1 MDLKLLEIAGKQAGI
16 YFIVTDNSAVPAA
29 ITTSN
34 LRLVPINSPKGPVNT
49 VVVFQS
55 GDTASF
61 ENVFGKSTRQMERK
75 GNQSLKTAL
84 KCLEAGP
91 VAVINLRSFDD
102 EQDKTQIRA
111 FSANSEKGET
121 QLVPY
126 TRLYNTNQLW
136 TVTPKYMANLLTQK
150 HLLNIGNIGT
160 SDISVFIVVSTHV
173 DSVTSEGDNTLGK
186 TELEI
191 EEYPA
196 LNPEMILKDTFVDVY
211 VFNNTFNVA
220 DVTTNKYYGQF
231 FDTDG
236 NVDLS
241 RLEELTEISEAGFNR
256 RFTGSLIPNL
266 TSESGESISIDTVI
280 NQAYSETGLVA
291 FINDE
296 VLESDDLNTID
307 FDGSTFYD
315 EEGNRLESASETM
328 LSHVAPAQIHKTF
341 VAFPPTSDMVKVI
354 EDQEVIFETERY
366 QNNDG
371 TLDETSFIGV
381 FEQGVRVGDRIK
393 GINGS
398 VVEVTGIEIIE
409 SNVPAPDPEGPK
421 QNYKVT
427 LKSSLNGS
435 YTVTANGNPVVSGNT
450 YEEGSMMTVKAE
462 ANENFKL
469 GKISVNGKAL
479 PEGVT
484 TFTLTGESVIEV
496 LFAEITY
503 KVLIATPENG
513 TVTVSSSKGEVE
525 NNDDVQKGTE
535 LTIVQNPAEGYQI
548 GTVKANDIEL
558 KGPEYKGVVRED
570 TNIEVTFIPKKY
582 TVYVTEPEN
591 GTFSLA
597 DADGETIAP
606 NTAVDYNSIVV
617 INPVPAEHY
626 ETDQIIVDGTPLDE
640 GISQFVV
647 PAKDVVVSVSSK
659 KKQYKVEFS
668 DVAIGGS
675 FVVKNGQS
683 QLSSGALV
691 DALTEITIEVTPE
704 ENMQVDKITVN
715 DADIESSSFSLVAD
729 SVVKVTFSKIMH
741 VVSKVNPS
749 NGEFTVETS
758 EGTPVV
764 SGTAIAQG
772 TELFVVPTP
781 AAHYQ
786 LKQVLVNDE
795 PLEADDSQYKFVVD
809 KPKKVEVIFEPI
821 LWEVTVTKEEEQV
834 DVEIQ
839 TLAGEKV
846 DDLSKVMDGT
856 TLKVVATAKTGYHIT
871 DIKANQTSILS
882 TKVFNVTGATTVE
895 VVTEINKYRVT
906 INQPENGTITVK
918 NGQTPVSTGEEVEH
932 GTVLTAELAPE
943 TGYHKV
949 SFTANSVEVTGNVT
963 VTEAVTFAGVVE
975 IDKHTVTFVQP
986 DHATLTVKNGEVPV
1000 TSGKQVDYG
1009 TVLTIEAVAAE
1020 HYNVTKVSVN
1030 SEEQSGS
1037 PITVTV
1043 TEDITA
1049 IDVETAIK
1057 QYTVTY
1063 EQPENA
1069 KLAVTKTGGIAV
1081 PTGSKVDALTEL
1093 IVTLTP
1099 NEGYEKKSVKA
1110 NNVEIENN
1118 RFVVDKNSTVVA
1130 EVSIKKFTVTVEQP
1144 ANGTITANH
1153 TGTVDWG
1160 TEVTVTAEAADYY
1173 ELKTFTDN
1181 GEDKLASKDSYVF
1194 TVKENHTLTG
1204 TTEKIMYTLSY
1215 EEPENGTLD
1224 VKVNDQPH
1232 TSGEEIWAG
1241 DTVTATATPNENYT
1255 LESLKY
1261 NQTSITSGSQ
1271 FKITE
1276 NTSVVAV
1283 FAPIMRTVTKNPA
1296 TGGSYQVK
1304 QGVDF
1309 STDVADSVMQG
1320 TTIKIVPTPE
1330 QYYQLKSVK
1339 VNNAVVESPY
1349 TYLVTTDNVTIDVEF
1364 EKIRYTVTYTE
1375 DAGNGNTVTVKNGS
1389 NTVASGSEVDAGT
1402 VVTVETVVAENYEL
1416 TELKANGSDILSTK
1430 NVTVEQ
1436 NTTIE
1441 ATFTKP
1447 QLAVAYVTTGLQG
1460 TLSVTRVSD
1469 HSAVNS
1475 GDTVGKGEQ
1484 IKLEY
1489 TPASDEVFEK
1499 FVISTPLMLKAT
1511 RRLTRAT
1518 DTITEEYTSNPATV
1532 TVDKNISAITVVTS
1546 KKQATINY
1554 SSTLGEGYTVEVFDW
1569 TGDTKGALISSGSK
1583 VNYGKKIKVVV
1594 TDTYTSTEVEP
1605 ENVSVTIK
1613 KDAAEAEPFV
1623 YGTSYTVADVSSIT
1637 FVVSPKA

>member
-102 EQDKTQIRA
+102 EQDKTQIHA

-121 QLVPY
+121 KLVPY
-126 TRLYNTNQLW
+126 TGLYNTNQLW

-196 LNPEMILKDTFVDVY
+196 LNPEMLLKDTFVDVY

-241 RLEELTEISEAGFNR
+241 RLEELTEIPEAGFNR

-266 TSESGESISIDTVI
+266 KSESGESISIDTVI

-296 VLESDDLNTID
+296 VLESDDLNTIN

-409 SNVPAPDPEGPK
+409 SNVPAHDPEGPK

-525 NNDDVQKGTE
+525 NNDYVQKGTE
-535 LTIVQNPAEGYQI
+535 LTIVPNPAEGYQI
-548 GTVKANDIEL
+548 GTVKANDIKL

-570 TNIEVTFIPKKY
+570 TNTEVTFVPKKY

-647 PAKDVVVSVSSK
+647 PAKDVVVSVSFK
-659 KKQYKVEFS
+659 KKQYRVEFS

-691 DALTEITIEVTPE
+691 DALTEITIEATPE

-715 DADIESSSFSLVAD
+715 DADIEGSSFSLVAD

-781 AAHYQ
+781 AAHYR

-809 KPKKVEVIFEPI
+809 EPKKVEVIFEPI

-906 INQPENGTITVK
+906 INQPENGTIIVK

-963 VTEAVTFAGVVE
+963 VTEAVTFAAVVE

-1000 TSGKQVDYG
+1000 TSGEQVDYG

-1069 KLAVTKTGGIAV
+1069 KLAVTKTGGTAV
-1081 PTGSKVDALTEL
+1081 HTGSKVDALTEL

-1110 NNVEIENN
+1110 NDIEIDNN

-1153 TGTVDWG
+1153 TGTVDLG

-1309 STDVADSVMQG
+1309 TTDVSDSIMQG
-1320 TTIKIVPTPE
+1320 TTIKIVPSAE
-1330 QYYQLKSVK
+1330 KYYQLKSVK
-1339 VNNAVVESPY
+1339 VNSTPLESPY
-1349 TYLVTTDNVTIDVEF
+1349 TYLVASENVTIDVEF
-1364 EKIRYTVTYTE
+1364 EKIRYTVTYTA
-1375 DAGNGNTVTVKNGS
+1375 DARNGNSVNVKNGS
-1389 NTVASGSEVDAGT
+1389 TPVASGTEVDAGT

-1416 TELKANGSDILSTK
+1416 TELTANETDILSTK
-1430 NVTVEQ
+1430 EYKVEQ

-1447 QLAVAYVTTGLQG
+1447 QLAVTYVTTGLQG
-1460 TLSVTRVSD
+1460 TFSVTRVSD
-1469 HSAVNS
+1469 HSAINS
-1475 GDTVGKGEQ
+1475 GDTVAKGEQ

-1489 TPASDEVFEK
+1489 TPAADEVFTK
-1499 FVISTPLMLKAT
+1499 FVVSTPASTLKAVQKSA
-1511 RRLTRAT
+1511 RAADTTEDYT
-1518 DTITEEYTSNPATV
+1518 DNPATV
-1532 TVDKNISAITVVTS
+1532 TVTKQISAITVETS
-1546 KKQATINY
+1546 KKQATVNY
-1554 SSTLGEGYTVEVFDW
+1554 SSTLGEEYKVEVYDY
-1569 TGDTKGALISSGSK
+1569 TGDSKGSLITSGSK
-1583 VNYGKKIKVVV
+1583 VDYGKQIKLVV
-1594 TDTYTSTEVEP
+1594 TKVSDSTEVEP
-1605 ENVSVTIK
+1605 ENVSVTIQ

-1623 YGTSYTVADVSSIT
+1623 YGTSYTVTDASTIT

>member
-126 TRLYNTNQLW
+126 TRLYNMNQLW

-196 LNPEMILKDTFVDVY
+196 LNPEMLLKDTFVDVY

-241 RLEELTEISEAGFNR
+241 RLEELTEIPEAGFNR

-266 TSESGESISIDTVI
+266 KSESGESISIDTVI

-296 VLESDDLNTID
+296 VLESDDLKTID

-393 GINGS
+393 GINSS

-535 LTIVQNPAEGYQI
+535 LTIVPNLAEGYQI

-647 PAKDVVVSVSSK
+647 PAKDVVVSVSFK

-691 DALTEITIEVTPE
+691 DALTEITIEATPE

-772 TELFVVPTP
+772 TELFEVPTP

-963 VTEAVTFAGVVE
+963 VTEAVTFAAVVE

-986 DHATLTVKNGEVPV
+986 DHATCTVKNGEVPV

-1144 ANGTITANH
+1144 ANGIITANH
-1153 TGTVDWG
+1153 TGT
-1160 TEVTVTAEAADYY
+1160 
-1173 ELKTFTDN
+1173 
-1181 GEDKLASKDSYVF
+1181 
-1194 TVKENHTLTG
+1194 
-1204 TTEKIMYTLSY
+1204 
-1215 EEPENGTLD
+1215 
-1224 VKVNDQPH
+1224 
-1232 TSGEEIWAG
+1232 
-1241 DTVTATATPNENYT
+1241 
-1255 LESLKY
+1255 
-1261 NQTSITSGSQ
+1261 
-1271 FKITE
+1271 
-1276 NTSVVAV
+1276 
-1283 FAPIMRTVTKNPA
+1283 
-1296 TGGSYQVK
+1296 
-1304 QGVDF
+1304 
-1309 STDVADSVMQG
+1309 
-1320 TTIKIVPTPE
+1320 
-1330 QYYQLKSVK
+1330 
-1339 VNNAVVESPY
+1339 
-1349 TYLVTTDNVTIDVEF
+1349 
-1364 EKIRYTVTYTE
+1364 
-1375 DAGNGNTVTVKNGS
+1375 
-1389 NTVASGSEVDAGT
+1389 
-1402 VVTVETVVAENYEL
+1402 
-1416 TELKANGSDILSTK
+1416 
-1430 NVTVEQ
+1430 
-1436 NTTIE
+1436 
-1441 ATFTKP
+1441 
-1447 QLAVAYVTTGLQG
+1447 
-1460 TLSVTRVSD
+1460 
-1469 HSAVNS
+1469 
-1475 GDTVGKGEQ
+1475 
-1484 IKLEY
+1484 
-1489 TPASDEVFEK
+1489 
-1499 FVISTPLMLKAT
+1499 
-1511 RRLTRAT
+1511 
-1518 DTITEEYTSNPATV
+1518 PATV
-1532 TVDKNISAITVVTS
+1532 TVTKQISAITVETS
-1546 KKQATINY
+1546 KKQATVNY
-1554 SSTLGEGYTVEVFDW
+1554 SSTLGEDYKVEVYDY
-1569 TGDTKGALISSGSK
+1569 TGDSKGSLITSGSK
-1583 VNYGKKIKVVV
+1583 VDYGKQIKLVITKVL
-1594 TDTYTSTEVEP
+1594 DSTEVEP
-1605 ENVSVTIK
+1605 ENVSVTIQ

-1623 YGTSYTVADVSSIT
+1623 YGTSYTVTDASTIT

>member
-126 TRLYNTNQLW
+126 TRLYNMNQLW

-196 LNPEMILKDTFVDVY
+196 LNPEMLLKDTFVDVY

-241 RLEELTEISEAGFNR
+241 RLEELTEIPEAGFNR

-266 TSESGESISIDTVI
+266 KSESGESISIDTVI

-535 LTIVQNPAEGYQI
+535 LTIVPNPAEGYQI

-647 PAKDVVVSVSSK
+647 PAKDVVVSVSFK

-691 DALTEITIEVTPE
+691 DALTEITIEATPE

-895 VVTEINKYRVT
+895 VVTEISKYRVT

-963 VTEAVTFAGVVE
+963 VTEAVTFAAVVE

-1000 TSGKQVDYG
+1000 TSGEQVDYG

-1093 IVTLTP
+1093 IVTLTL

-1118 RFVVDKNSTVVA
+1118 RFVVDKNLTVVA

-1144 ANGTITANH
+1144 ANGT
-1153 TGTVDWG
+1153 
-1160 TEVTVTAEAADYY
+1160 
-1173 ELKTFTDN
+1173 
-1181 GEDKLASKDSYVF
+1181 
-1194 TVKENHTLTG
+1194 
-1204 TTEKIMYTLSY
+1204 
-1215 EEPENGTLD
+1215 
-1224 VKVNDQPH
+1224 
-1232 TSGEEIWAG
+1232 
-1241 DTVTATATPNENYT
+1241 
-1255 LESLKY
+1255 
-1261 NQTSITSGSQ
+1261 
-1271 FKITE
+1271 
-1276 NTSVVAV
+1276 
-1283 FAPIMRTVTKNPA
+1283 
-1296 TGGSYQVK
+1296 
-1304 QGVDF
+1304 
-1309 STDVADSVMQG
+1309 
-1320 TTIKIVPTPE
+1320 
-1330 QYYQLKSVK
+1330 
-1339 VNNAVVESPY
+1339 
-1349 TYLVTTDNVTIDVEF
+1349 
-1364 EKIRYTVTYTE
+1364 
-1375 DAGNGNTVTVKNGS
+1375 
-1389 NTVASGSEVDAGT
+1389 
-1402 VVTVETVVAENYEL
+1402 
-1416 TELKANGSDILSTK
+1416 
-1430 NVTVEQ
+1430 
-1436 NTTIE
+1436 
-1441 ATFTKP
+1441 
-1447 QLAVAYVTTGLQG
+1447 
-1460 TLSVTRVSD
+1460 
-1469 HSAVNS
+1469 
-1475 GDTVGKGEQ
+1475 
-1484 IKLEY
+1484 
-1489 TPASDEVFEK
+1489 
-1499 FVISTPLMLKAT
+1499 
-1511 RRLTRAT
+1511 
-1518 DTITEEYTSNPATV
+1518 NPATV
-1532 TVDKNISAITVVTS
+1532 TVTKQISAITVETS
-1546 KKQATINY
+1546 KKQATVNY
-1554 SSTLGEGYTVEVFDW
+1554 SSTLGEDYKVEVYDY
-1569 TGDTKGALISSGSK
+1569 TGDSKGSLITSGSK
-1583 VNYGKKIKVVV
+1583 VDYGKQIKLVV
-1594 TDTYTSTEVEP
+1594 TKVLDSTEVEP
-1605 ENVSVTIK
+1605 ENVSVTIQ

-1623 YGTSYTVADVSSIT
+1623 YGTSYTVTYASTIT

>member
-75 GNQSLKTAL
+75 GNQSLKIAL

-126 TRLYNTNQLW
+126 TRLYNMNQLW

-196 LNPEMILKDTFVDVY
+196 LNPEMLLKDTFVDVY

-241 RLEELTEISEAGFNR
+241 RLEELTEILEAGFNR

-266 TSESGESISIDTVI
+266 KSESGESISIDTVI

-435 YTVTANGNPVVSGNT
+435 YTVTVNGNPVVSGNT

-535 LTIVQNPAEGYQI
+535 LTIVQNPVEGYQI

-617 INPVPAEHY
+617 INPVLAEHY
-626 ETDQIIVDGTPLDE
+626 EPDQIIVDGTPLDE

-647 PAKDVVVSVSSK
+647 PAKDVVVSVSFK

-691 DALTEITIEVTPE
+691 DALTEITIEATPE

-715 DADIESSSFSLVAD
+715 DADIKSSSFSLVAD

-963 VTEAVTFAGVVE
+963 VTEAVTFAAVVE

-1000 TSGKQVDYG
+1000 TSGEQVDYG

-1099 NEGYEKKSVKA
+1099 NEGYKKKSVKA

-1309 STDVADSVMQG
+1309 TTDVSDSIMQG
-1320 TTIKIVPTPE
+1320 TTIKIVPSAKK
-1330 QYYQLKSVK
+1330 YYQLKSVK
-1339 VNNAVVESPY
+1339 VNSTPLKSPY
-1349 TYLVTTDNVTIDVEF
+1349 TYLVASENVTIDVEF
-1364 EKIRYTVTYTE
+1364 EKIRYTVTYTA
-1375 DAGNGNTVTVKNGS
+1375 DAGNGNSVNVKNGL
-1389 NTVASGSEVDAGT
+1389 TPVASGTEVDAGT

-1416 TELKANGSDILSTK
+1416 TELTANETDILSTK
-1430 NVTVEQ
+1430 EYKVEQ
-1436 NTTIE
+1436 NTTTE

-1447 QLAVAYVTTGLQG
+1447 QLAVTYVTTGLQG

-1469 HSAVNS
+1469 HSAINS
-1475 GDTVGKGEQ
+1475 GDTVAKGEQ

-1489 TPASDEVFEK
+1489 TPAADEVFTK
-1499 FVISTPLMLKAT
+1499 FVVSSTPASTLKAV
-1511 RRLTRAT
+1511 RKSARAVY
-1518 DTITEEYTSNPATV
+1518 ITEELDNPAIVTV
-1532 TVDKNISAITVVTS
+1532 TKQISSITVETS
-1546 KKQATINY
+1546 KKQATVNY
-1554 SSTLGEGYTVEVFDW
+1554 SSTLGEDYKVEVYDY
-1569 TGDTKGALISSGSK
+1569 TGDLKGSLITSGSK
-1583 VNYGKKIKVVV
+1583 VDYGKQIKLVV
-1594 TDTYTSTEVEP
+1594 TKVLDSTKVEP
-1605 ENVSVTIK
+1605 ENVSVTIQK
-1613 KDAAEAEPFV
+1613 YAAEAEPFV
-1623 YGTSYTVADVSSIT
+1623 YGTSYTVTDASTIT

>member
-16 YFIVTDNSAVPAA
+16 YFIVTDISAVPAA

-126 TRLYNTNQLW
+126 TRLYNMNQLW

-196 LNPEMILKDTFVDVY
+196 LNPEMLLKDTFVDVY

-241 RLEELTEISEAGFNR
+241 RLEELTEIPEAGFNR

-266 TSESGESISIDTVI
+266 KSESGESISIDTVI

-535 LTIVQNPAEGYQI
+535 LTIVPNPAEGYQI

-647 PAKDVVVSVSSK
+647 PAKDVVVSVSFK

-691 DALTEITIEVTPE
+691 DALTEITIEATPE

-749 NGEFTVETS
+749 NGEFTVKTS

-781 AAHYQ
+781 VAHYQ

-809 KPKKVEVIFEPI
+809 KPKKVEVIFEAI

-906 INQPENGTITVK
+906 INQPENGTNTVK

-949 SFTANSVEVTGNVT
+949 SFTTNSVEVTGNVT
-963 VTEAVTFAGVVE
+963 VTEAVTFAAVVE

-1000 TSGKQVDYG
+1000 TSGEQVDYG

-1093 IVTLTP
+1093 IVTLTL

-1118 RFVVDKNSTVVA
+1118 RFVVDKNLTVVA

-1160 TEVTVTAEAADYY
+1160 TEVTVTAEAAEYY

-1241 DTVTATATPNENYT
+1241 DTVTATATPNDNYT
-1255 LESLKY
+1255 LKSLKY
-1261 NQTSITSGSQ
+1261 KQNSITSGSQ

-1283 FAPIMRTVTKNPA
+1283 FAPI
-1296 TGGSYQVK
+1296 
-1304 QGVDF
+1304 
-1309 STDVADSVMQG
+1309 
-1320 TTIKIVPTPE
+1320 
-1330 QYYQLKSVK
+1330 
-1339 VNNAVVESPY
+1339 
-1349 TYLVTTDNVTIDVEF
+1349 
-1364 EKIRYTVTYTE
+1364 
-1375 DAGNGNTVTVKNGS
+1375 
-1389 NTVASGSEVDAGT
+1389 
-1402 VVTVETVVAENYEL
+1402 EL
-1416 TELKANGSDILSTK
+1416 TANETDILSTK
-1430 NVTVEQ
+1430 EYKVEQ

-1447 QLAVAYVTTGLQG
+1447 QLAVTYVTTGLQG

-1469 HSAVNS
+1469 HSAIDS
-1475 GDTVGKGEQ
+1475 GDTVAKGEQ

-1489 TPASDEVFEK
+1489 TPAADEVFTK
-1499 FVISTPLMLKAT
+1499 FVVSTPASTLKAV
-1511 RRLTRAT
+1511 RKSARAA
-1518 DTITEEYTSNPATV
+1518 DTTEDYMDNPATV
-1532 TVDKNISAITVVTS
+1532 TVTKQISAITVETS
-1546 KKQATINY
+1546 KKQATVNY
-1554 SSTLGEGYTVEVFDW
+1554 SSTLGEDYKVEVYDY
-1569 TGDTKGALISSGSK
+1569 TGDSKGSLITSGSK
-1583 VNYGKKIKVVV
+1583 VDYGKQIKLVV
-1594 TDTYTSTEVEP
+1594 TKVLDSTEVEP
-1605 ENVSVTIK
+1605 ENVSVTIQ

-1623 YGTSYTVADVSSIT
+1623 YGTSYTVTDASTIT

>member
-126 TRLYNTNQLW
+126 TRLYNMNQLW

-196 LNPEMILKDTFVDVY
+196 LNPEMLLKDTFVDVY

-241 RLEELTEISEAGFNR
+241 RLEELTEIPEAGFNR

-266 TSESGESISIDTVI
+266 KSESGESISIDTVI

-393 GINGS
+393 GINSS

-535 LTIVQNPAEGYQI
+535 LTIVPNPAEGYQI

-647 PAKDVVVSVSSK
+647 PAKDVVVSVSFK

-691 DALTEITIEVTPE
+691 DALTEITIEATPE

-715 DADIESSSFSLVAD
+715 DADIESSSFSLVGD

-772 TELFVVPTP
+772 TELFVVTTP
-781 AAHYQ
+781 AAHYR
-786 LKQVLVNDE
+786 LKQVLVNDT
-795 PLEADDSQYKFVVD
+795 PLEAEESQYRFVVD
-809 KPKKVEVIFEPI
+809 EPKKVEVIFEPI

-949 SFTANSVEVTGNVT
+949 SFTANSVKVTGNVT
-963 VTEAVTFAGVVE
+963 VTEAVTFAAVVE

-1000 TSGKQVDYG
+1000 TSGEQVDYG

-1093 IVTLTP
+1093 IVTLTL

-1153 TGTVDWG
+1153 TSTVDWG

-1309 STDVADSVMQG
+1309 TTDVSDSIMQG
-1320 TTIKIVPTPE
+1320 TTIKIVPSAE
-1330 QYYQLKSVK
+1330 KYYQLKSVK
-1339 VNNAVVESPY
+1339 VNSTPLESPY
-1349 TYLVTTDNVTIDVEF
+1349 TYLVASENVTIDVEF
-1364 EKIRYTVTYTE
+1364 EKIRYTVTYTA
-1375 DAGNGNTVTVKNGS
+1375 DAGNGNSVNVKNGL
-1389 NTVASGSEVDAGT
+1389 TPVASGTEVDAGT

-1416 TELKANGSDILSTK
+1416 TELTANETDILSTK
-1430 NVTVEQ
+1430 EYKVEQ

-1447 QLAVAYVTTGLQG
+1447 QLAVTYVTTGLQG

-1469 HSAVNS
+1469 HSAIDS
-1475 GDTVGKGEQ
+1475 GDTVAKGEQ

-1489 TPASDEVFEK
+1489 TPAADEVFTK
-1499 FVISTPLMLKAT
+1499 FVVSTPASTLKAV
-1511 RRLTRAT
+1511 RKSARAA
-1518 DTITEEYTSNPATV
+1518 DTTEDYMDNPATV
-1532 TVDKNISAITVVTS
+1532 TVTKQISAITVETS
-1546 KKQATINY
+1546 KKQATVNY
-1554 SSTLGEGYTVEVFDW
+1554 SSTLGEDYKVEVYDY
-1569 TGDTKGALISSGSK
+1569 TGDSKGSLITSGSK
-1583 VNYGKKIKVVV
+1583 VDYGKQIKLVV
-1594 TDTYTSTEVEP
+1594 TKVLDSTEVEP
-1605 ENVSVTIK
+1605 ENVSVTIQ

-1623 YGTSYTVADVSSIT
+1623 YGTSYTVTDASTIT

>member
-16 YFIVTDNSAVPAA
+16 YFIVTDNFAVPAA

-126 TRLYNTNQLW
+126 TGLYNTNQLW

-196 LNPEMILKDTFVDVY
+196 LNPEMLLKDTFVDVY

-241 RLEELTEISEAGFNR
+241 RLEELTEIPEAGFNR

-266 TSESGESISIDTVI
+266 KSESGESISIDTVI

-409 SNVPAPDPEGPK
+409 SNVPALDPEGPK

-503 KVLIATPENG
+503 KVLITTPENG
-513 TVTVSSSKGEVE
+513 TVTVLSSKGEVE

-647 PAKDVVVSVSSK
+647 PAKDVVVSVSFK

-691 DALTEITIEVTPE
+691 DALTEITIEATPE

-715 DADIESSSFSLVAD
+715 DADIKGSSFSLVAD

-809 KPKKVEVIFEPI
+809 EPKKVEVIFEPI

-895 VVTEINKYRVT
+895 VVTEINKYRVI

-963 VTEAVTFAGVVE
+963 VTEAVTFAAVVE

-1000 TSGKQVDYG
+1000 TSGEQVDYG

-1043 TEDITA
+1043 TKDITA

-1069 KLAVTKTGGIAV
+1069 KLAVTKTGGTAV

-1110 NNVEIENN
+1110 NDVEIKNN
-1118 RFVVDKNSTVVA
+1118 RFVVDKNYTVVA
-1130 EVSIKKFTVTVEQP
+1130 EVSIKKFTVTVKQP

-1153 TGTVDWG
+1153 TGTVNWG

-1215 EEPENGTLD
+1215 QKPENGTLD

-1283 FAPIMRTVTKNPA
+1283 FAPIMRTVLKNPA

-1309 STDVADSVMQG
+1309 TTDVSDSIMQG
-1320 TTIKIVPTPE
+1320 TTIKIVPSAE
-1330 QYYQLKSVK
+1330 KYYQLKSVK
-1339 VNNAVVESPY
+1339 VNSTPLKSPY
-1349 TYLVTTDNVTIDVEF
+1349 TYLVASENVTIDVEF
-1364 EKIRYTVTYTE
+1364 EKIRYTVTYTA
-1375 DAGNGNTVTVKNGS
+1375 DAGNGNSVNVKNGS
-1389 NTVASGSEVDAGT
+1389 TPVASGTEVDAGT

-1416 TELKANGSDILSTK
+1416 TELTANETDILSTK
-1430 NVTVEQ
+1430 EYKVEQ

-1447 QLAVAYVTTGLQG
+1447 QLAVTYVTTGLKG

-1469 HSAVNS
+1469 HSAIDS
-1475 GDTVGKGEQ
+1475 GDTVAKGEQ

-1489 TPASDEVFEK
+1489 TPAADEVFTK
-1499 FVISTPLMLKAT
+1499 FVVSTPASTLKAVQKSA
-1511 RRLTRAT
+1511 RAA
-1518 DTITEEYTSNPATV
+1518 DTTEDYTENPATV
-1532 TVDKNISAITVVTS
+1532 IVTKQISAITVETS
-1546 KKQATINY
+1546 KKQATVNY
-1554 SSTLGEGYTVEVFDW
+1554 SSTLGEDYKVEVYDY
-1569 TGDTKGALISSGSK
+1569 TGDTKGSLITSGSK
-1583 VNYGKKIKVVV
+1583 VDYGKQIKLAV
-1594 TDTYTSTEVEP
+1594 TKVSDSTEVEP
-1605 ENVSVTIK
+1605 ENVSVTIQ

-1623 YGTSYTVADVSSIT
+1623 YGTSYTVTDALTIT

>member
-126 TRLYNTNQLW
+126 TRLYNMNQLW

-196 LNPEMILKDTFVDVY
+196 LNPEMLLKDTFVDVY

-241 RLEELTEISEAGFNR
+241 RLEELTEIPEAGFNR

-266 TSESGESISIDTVI
+266 KSESGESISIDTVI

-535 LTIVQNPAEGYQI
+535 LTIVPNPAEGYQI

-647 PAKDVVVSVSSK
+647 PAKDVVVSVSFK

-691 DALTEITIEVTPE
+691 DALTEITIEATPE

-949 SFTANSVEVTGNVT
+949 SFTANSVEVTVNVT
-963 VTEAVTFAGVVE
+963 VTEAVTFAAVVE

-1000 TSGKQVDYG
+1000 TSGEQVDYG

-1069 KLAVTKTGGIAV
+1069 KLAVTKTSGIAV

-1093 IVTLTP
+1093 IVTLTL

-1309 STDVADSVMQG
+1309 TTDV
-1320 TTIKIVPTPE
+1320 
-1330 QYYQLKSVK
+1330 
-1339 VNNAVVESPY
+1339 
-1349 TYLVTTDNVTIDVEF
+1349 
-1364 EKIRYTVTYTE
+1364 
-1375 DAGNGNTVTVKNGS
+1375 
-1389 NTVASGSEVDAGT
+1389 
-1402 VVTVETVVAENYEL
+1402 
-1416 TELKANGSDILSTK
+1416 
-1430 NVTVEQ
+1430 
-1436 NTTIE
+1436 
-1441 ATFTKP
+1441 
-1447 QLAVAYVTTGLQG
+1447 
-1460 TLSVTRVSD
+1460 SVT
-1469 HSAVNS
+1469 
-1475 GDTVGKGEQ
+1475 KQ
-1484 IKLEY
+1484 
-1489 TPASDEVFEK
+1489 
-1499 FVISTPLMLKAT
+1499 
-1511 RRLTRAT
+1511 
-1518 DTITEEYTSNPATV
+1518 
-1532 TVDKNISAITVVTS
+1532 ISAITVETS
-1546 KKQATINY
+1546 KKQATVNY
-1554 SSTLGEGYTVEVFDW
+1554 SSTLGEDYKVEVYDY
-1569 TGDTKGALISSGSK
+1569 TGDSKGSLITSGSK
-1583 VNYGKKIKVVV
+1583 VDYGKQIKLVV
-1594 TDTYTSTEVEP
+1594 TKVLDSTEVEP
-1605 ENVSVTIK
+1605 ENVSVTIQ

-1623 YGTSYTVADVSSIT
+1623 YGTSYTVTDASTIT

>member
-126 TRLYNTNQLW
+126 TRLYNMNQLW

-196 LNPEMILKDTFVDVY
+196 LNPEMLLKDTFVDVY

-241 RLEELTEISEAGFNR
+241 RLEELTEIPEAGFNR

-266 TSESGESISIDTVI
+266 KSESGESISIDTVI

-450 YEEGSMMTVKAE
+450 YEEGSMMTVRAE

-535 LTIVQNPAEGYQI
+535 LTIVPNPAEGYQI

-591 GTFSLA
+591 GTFSLP

-626 ETDQIIVDGTPLDE
+626 ETDQIIVDGTPLDD

-647 PAKDVVVSVSSK
+647 PAKDVVVSVSFK

-691 DALTEITIEVTPE
+691 DALTEITIEATPE

-715 DADIESSSFSLVAD
+715 DADIESSSFSFVAD

-963 VTEAVTFAGVVE
+963 VTKAVTFAAVVE

-1000 TSGKQVDYG
+1000 TSGEQVDYG

-1144 ANGTITANH
+1144 
-1153 TGTVDWG
+1153 
-1160 TEVTVTAEAADYY
+1160 
-1173 ELKTFTDN
+1173 
-1181 GEDKLASKDSYVF
+1181 
-1194 TVKENHTLTG
+1194 
-1204 TTEKIMYTLSY
+1204 
-1215 EEPENGTLD
+1215 
-1224 VKVNDQPH
+1224 
-1232 TSGEEIWAG
+1232 
-1241 DTVTATATPNENYT
+1241 
-1255 LESLKY
+1255 
-1261 NQTSITSGSQ
+1261 
-1271 FKITE
+1271 
-1276 NTSVVAV
+1276 
-1283 FAPIMRTVTKNPA
+1283 
-1296 TGGSYQVK
+1296 
-1304 QGVDF
+1304 
-1309 STDVADSVMQG
+1309 
-1320 TTIKIVPTPE
+1320 
-1330 QYYQLKSVK
+1330 
-1339 VNNAVVESPY
+1339 
-1349 TYLVTTDNVTIDVEF
+1349 
-1364 EKIRYTVTYTE
+1364 
-1375 DAGNGNTVTVKNGS
+1375 
-1389 NTVASGSEVDAGT
+1389 
-1402 VVTVETVVAENYEL
+1402 
-1416 TELKANGSDILSTK
+1416 
-1430 NVTVEQ
+1430 
-1436 NTTIE
+1436 
-1441 ATFTKP
+1441 
-1447 QLAVAYVTTGLQG
+1447 TGLQG

-1469 HSAVNS
+1469 HSAIDS
-1475 GDTVGKGEQ
+1475 GDTVAKGEQ

-1489 TPASDEVFEK
+1489 TPAADEVFTK
-1499 FVISTPLMLKAT
+1499 FVVSTPASTLKAV
-1511 RRLTRAT
+1511 RKSARAA
-1518 DTITEEYTSNPATV
+1518 DTTEDYMDNPATV
-1532 TVDKNISAITVVTS
+1532 TVTKQISAITVETS
-1546 KKQATINY
+1546 KKQATVNY
-1554 SSTLGEGYTVEVFDW
+1554 SSTLGEDYKVEVYDY
-1569 TGDTKGALISSGSK
+1569 TGDSKGSLITSGSK
-1583 VNYGKKIKVVV
+1583 VDYGKQIKLVV
-1594 TDTYTSTEVEP
+1594 TKVLDSTEVEP
-1605 ENVSVTIK
+1605 ENVSVTIQ

-1623 YGTSYTVADVSSIT
+1623 YGTSYTVTDASTIT

>member
-196 LNPEMILKDTFVDVY
+196 LNPEMLLKDTFVDVY

-241 RLEELTEISEAGFNR
+241 RLDELTEIPEAGFNR

-341 VAFPPTSDMVKVI
+341 VPFPPTSDMVKVI

-371 TLDETSFIGV
+371 TFDETSFVGV

-469 GKISVNGKAL
+469 GQISVNGKAL

-513 TVTVSSSKGEVE
+513 TVTVSSPKGEVK

-535 LTIVQNPAEGYQI
+535 LTIVPNPAEGYQI
-548 GTVKANDIEL
+548 GTVTVNSIEL
-558 KGPEYKGVVRED
+558 NGPEYKGVVRED

-647 PAKDVVVSVSSK
+647 PAKDVVVSVSFK

-691 DALTEITIEVTPE
+691 DALTEITVETTPDA
-704 ENMQVDKITVN
+704 NMQVDKITVN
-715 DADIESSSFSLVAD
+715 DEEIEGDSFSLVGD

-764 SGTAIAQG
+764 SGSAIAQG
-772 TELFVVPTP
+772 TELFVVATP
-781 AAHYQ
+781 AAHYR
-786 LKQVLVNDE
+786 LKQVLVNDT
-795 PLEADDSQYKFVVD
+795 PLEAEESQYKFVVD

-821 LWEVTVTKEEEQV
+821 LWEVTVTKKDAQV

-846 DDLSKVMDGT
+846 EDLSKVLDGT

-871 DIKANQTSILS
+871 DIKANETSILS
-882 TKVFNVTGATTVE
+882 TKVFNVTGETTVE

-906 INQPENGTITVK
+906 INQPEHGTITVK
-918 NGQTPVSTGEEVEH
+918 NGETPVSSGTEVEH

-963 VTEAVTFAGVVE
+963 VTEAVTFAAVVE

-1049 IDVETAIK
+1049 IDVETFIK

-1063 EQPENA
+1063 AQPENA
-1069 KLAVTKTGGIAV
+1069 KLAVTKTGGTAV

-1215 EEPENGTLD
+1215 KEPENGTLD
-1224 VKVNDQPH
+1224 VKVNDKPH

-1283 FAPIMRTVTKNPA
+1283 FAPIMRTVTKNPT

-1339 VNNAVVESPY
+1339 VNSTVVESPY

-1389 NTVASGSEVDAGT
+1389 VKVASGSEVDAGT

-1416 TELKANGSDILSTK
+1416 TELKANGSDILLTK
-1430 NVTVEQ
+1430 EVTVEQ

-1447 QLAVAYVTTGLQG
+1447 QLAVTYVTTGLQG

-1469 HSAVNS
+1469 HSAVDS

-1499 FVISTPLMLKAT
+1499 FVISSPSTLKAT
-1511 RRLTRAT
+1511 RKLTRAA
-1518 DTITEEYTSNPATV
+1518 DATEEYTSNPATV
-1532 TVDKNISAITVVTS
+1532 TVDKNISAITVVTL

-1569 TGDTKGALISSGSK
+1569 TGDTKGALVSSGSK
-1583 VNYGKKIKVVV
+1583 VDYGKKIKLVV
-1594 TDTYTSTEVEP
+1594 TDTSTSTEVEP

>member
-126 TRLYNTNQLW
+126 TRLYNMNQLW

-196 LNPEMILKDTFVDVY
+196 LNPEMLLKDTFVDVY

-241 RLEELTEISEAGFNR
+241 RLEELTEIPEAGFNR

-266 TSESGESISIDTVI
+266 KSESGESISIDTVI

-315 EEGNRLESASETM
+315 EDGNRPESASETM

-427 LKSSLNGS
+427 LKSSINSS

-496 LFAEITY
+496 LFAEITH
-503 KVLIATPENG
+503 KVLNATPENG
-513 TVTVSSSKGEVE
+513 TVTISSSKGEVE

-535 LTIVQNPAEGYQI
+535 LTIVPNPAEGYQI

-647 PAKDVVVSVSSK
+647 PAKDVVVSVSFK

-691 DALTEITIEVTPE
+691 DALTEITIEATPE

-932 GTVLTAELAPE
+932 GTVLTAELALE

-963 VTEAVTFAGVVE
+963 VTEAVTFAAVVE

-986 DHATLTVKNGEVPV
+986 DHATLTVK
-1000 TSGKQVDYG
+1000 
-1009 TVLTIEAVAAE
+1009 
-1020 HYNVTKVSVN
+1020 
-1030 SEEQSGS
+1030 
-1037 PITVTV
+1037 
-1043 TEDITA
+1043 
-1049 IDVETAIK
+1049 
-1057 QYTVTY
+1057 
-1063 EQPENA
+1063 
-1069 KLAVTKTGGIAV
+1069 
-1081 PTGSKVDALTEL
+1081 
-1093 IVTLTP
+1093 
-1099 NEGYEKKSVKA
+1099 
-1110 NNVEIENN
+1110 
-1118 RFVVDKNSTVVA
+1118 
-1130 EVSIKKFTVTVEQP
+1130 
-1144 ANGTITANH
+1144 
-1153 TGTVDWG
+1153 
-1160 TEVTVTAEAADYY
+1160 
-1173 ELKTFTDN
+1173 
-1181 GEDKLASKDSYVF
+1181 
-1194 TVKENHTLTG
+1194 TVKYRLRRVN
-1204 TTEKIMYTLSY
+1204 KSIM
-1215 EEPENGTLD
+1215 
-1224 VKVNDQPH
+1224 VR
-1232 TSGEEIWAG
+1232 
-1241 DTVTATATPNENYT
+1241 
-1255 LESLKY
+1255 
-1261 NQTSITSGSQ
+1261 
-1271 FKITE
+1271 F
-1276 NTSVVAV
+1276 
-1283 FAPIMRTVTKNPA
+1283 
-1296 TGGSYQVK
+1296 
-1304 QGVDF
+1304 
-1309 STDVADSVMQG
+1309 
-1320 TTIKIVPTPE
+1320 
-1330 QYYQLKSVK
+1330 
-1339 VNNAVVESPY
+1339 
-1349 TYLVTTDNVTIDVEF
+1349 
-1364 EKIRYTVTYTE
+1364 
-1375 DAGNGNTVTVKNGS
+1375 
-1389 NTVASGSEVDAGT
+1389 
-1402 VVTVETVVAENYEL
+1402 
-1416 TELKANGSDILSTK
+1416 
-1430 NVTVEQ
+1430 
-1436 NTTIE
+1436 
-1441 ATFTKP
+1441 
-1447 QLAVAYVTTGLQG
+1447 
-1460 TLSVTRVSD
+1460 
-1469 HSAVNS
+1469 
-1475 GDTVGKGEQ
+1475 
-1484 IKLEY
+1484 
-1489 TPASDEVFEK
+1489 
-1499 FVISTPLMLKAT
+1499 
-1511 RRLTRAT
+1511 
-1518 DTITEEYTSNPATV
+1518 
-1532 TVDKNISAITVVTS
+1532 
-1546 KKQATINY
+1546 
-1554 SSTLGEGYTVEVFDW
+1554 
-1569 TGDTKGALISSGSK
+1569 
-1583 VNYGKKIKVVV
+1583 
-1594 TDTYTSTEVEP
+1594 
-1605 ENVSVTIK
+1605 
-1613 KDAAEAEPFV
+1613 
-1623 YGTSYTVADVSSIT
+1623 
-1637 FVVSPKA
+1637 

>member
-173 DSVTSEGDNTLGK
+173 DSVTLEGDNTLGK

-196 LNPEMILKDTFVDVY
+196 LNPEMLLKDTFVDVY

-220 DVTTNKYYGQF
+220 DVVTTNKYYGQF

-241 RLEELTEISEAGFNR
+241 RLEELTEIPEAGFNR

-266 TSESGESISIDTVI
+266 KSESGESISIDTVI

-315 EEGNRLESASETM
+315 EKGNRLESASKTM
-328 LSHVAPAQIHKTF
+328 LSHVAPAQTHKTL

-354 EDQEVIFETERY
+354 EDQEVIFKTERY
-366 QNNDG
+366 KNNDG

-409 SNVPAPDPEGPK
+409 SNVPAHDPEGLK

-427 LKSSLNGS
+427 LKSSSLNGS

-462 ANENFKL
+462 ANKNFKL

-503 KVLIATPENG
+503 KVLIATPEND

-535 LTIVQNPAEGYQI
+535 LTIVPNPAEGYQI

-647 PAKDVVVSVSSK
+647 PANDVVVSVSFK

-691 DALTEITIEVTPE
+691 DALTEITIEATPE

-741 VVSKVNPS
+741 VVLKVNPS

-786 LKQVLVNDE
+786 LKQVLLVNDE

-871 DIKANQTSILS
+871 DIKVNQTSILS

-963 VTEAVTFAGVVE
+963 VTEAVTFADVVE

-1000 TSGKQVDYG
+1000 TSGEQVDYG

-1153 TGTVDWG
+1153 TGTV
-1160 TEVTVTAEAADYY
+1160 A
-1173 ELKTFTDN
+1173 
-1181 GEDKLASKDSYVF
+1181 
-1194 TVKENHTLTG
+1194 
-1204 TTEKIMYTLSY
+1204 
-1215 EEPENGTLD
+1215 
-1224 VKVNDQPH
+1224 
-1232 TSGEEIWAG
+1232 
-1241 DTVTATATPNENYT
+1241 
-1255 LESLKY
+1255 
-1261 NQTSITSGSQ
+1261 
-1271 FKITE
+1271 
-1276 NTSVVAV
+1276 
-1283 FAPIMRTVTKNPA
+1283 
-1296 TGGSYQVK
+1296 
-1304 QGVDF
+1304 
-1309 STDVADSVMQG
+1309 
-1320 TTIKIVPTPE
+1320 
-1330 QYYQLKSVK
+1330 
-1339 VNNAVVESPY
+1339 
-1349 TYLVTTDNVTIDVEF
+1349 
-1364 EKIRYTVTYTE
+1364 
-1375 DAGNGNTVTVKNGS
+1375 DAGNGNSVNVKNGL
-1389 NTVASGSEVDAGT
+1389 TPVASGTEVDAGT

-1416 TELKANGSDILSTK
+1416 TELTANETDILSTK
-1430 NVTVEQ
+1430 EYKVEQ

-1447 QLAVAYVTTGLQG
+1447 QLAVTYVTTGLQG

-1469 HSAVNS
+1469 HSAIDS
-1475 GDTVGKGEQ
+1475 GDTVAKGEQ

-1489 TPASDEVFEK
+1489 TPAADEVFTK
-1499 FVISTPLMLKAT
+1499 FVVSTPASTLKAV
-1511 RRLTRAT
+1511 RKSARAA
-1518 DTITEEYTSNPATV
+1518 DTTEDYMDNPATV
-1532 TVDKNISAITVVTS
+1532 TVTKQISAITVETS
-1546 KKQATINY
+1546 KKQATVNY
-1554 SSTLGEGYTVEVFDW
+1554 SSTLGEDYKVEVYDY
-1569 TGDTKGALISSGSK
+1569 TGDSKGSLITSGSK
-1583 VNYGKKIKVVV
+1583 VDYGKQIKLVV
-1594 TDTYTSTEVEP
+1594 TKVLDSTEVEP
-1605 ENVSVTIK
+1605 ENVSVTIQ

-1623 YGTSYTVADVSSIT
+1623 YGTSYTVTDASTIT